1 LSDSDFLLRDIIL
14 HMKQD
19 INDIIQI
26 LQSYKVKKI
35 ALFGSYAR
43 GDNNEKSD
51 IDILIEPASRT
62 TLFDMAGMQI
72 DLKASLKKSVD
83 LITYGS
89 ISPILK
95 DNILKDEKVIYQI

>member
-1 LSDSDFLLRDIIL
+1 
-14 HMKQD
+14 MKQD
-19 INDIIQI
+19 IDNIINI
-26 LQSYKVKKI
+26 LQGYKVKKA

-51 IDILIEPASRT
+51 IDILIEPANGT

-72 DLKASLKKSVD
+72 DLQDSLKKSID

-89 ISPILK
+89 INPMLK
-95 DNILKDEKVIYQI
+95 DKILKDEKVIYQI